1 MPTLQETVF
10 GPGVAQVLPHL
21 EEVSKD
27 FGRYH
32 YPFVS
37 EDDFDTICN
46 SAKDVTGEE
55 AKIAKAAEIMCIY
68 ARELVYRAHY
78 TALTCLRKTHRWIQ
92 GMLSAAKEPNLLTF
106 VATLRGLV
114 ECSADAADVLK
125 LVPVTLAENHE
136 RFITAVRSKASEM
149 WGCPDLEDAL
159 IHYSHATSKPD
170 KAKPP
175 SHKAKTMRE
184 YLDGLAN
191 DGVPLV
197 HDCYSELCDMTHPGA
212 LGVAWF
218 FAEENG
224 LMTFADDR
232 DAGQI
237 AYLCHKY
244 QPMFSPL
251 LCFCIDALLT
261 LRVINAFD
269 MPGLK
274 AAAVNRWD
282 FGANKN
288 WSKMRAAMPSLDPL
302 PVRVRAAV
310 PDRIPGLF
318 APATGKSPVKVGR
331 NDPCPC
337 NSGKKFKNCCMRQAG
352 H

>member
-1 MPTLQETVF
+1 MPTLQEAVF

-21 EEVSKD
+21 EEVCK
-27 FGRYH
+27 GLGHYQ
-32 YPFVS
+32 YPFMSEADSDKICGSAEDVS
-37 EDDFDTICN
+37 
-46 SAKDVTGEE
+46 GEQ
-55 AKIAKAAEIMCIY
+55 ARIAKAAEIMCIY

-78 TALTCLRKTHRWIQ
+78 TALMCLRKTHRWIH
-92 GMLSAAKEPNLLTF
+92 GMLSAASEPNVLAF
-106 VATLRGLV
+106 VATFRGLV

-136 RFITAVRSKASEM
+136 RFVRAVRSQASEM
-149 WGCPDLEDAL
+149 WGNPDLENAL

-170 KAKPP
+170 KARPP

-224 LMTFADDR
+224 EMTFADDR
-232 DAGQI
+232 DAAQI
-237 AYLCHKY
+237 AYLCQKY

-274 AAAVNRWD
+274 VEPVNRWD

-288 WSKMRAAMPSLDPL
+288 WSRMKAAMPSLDP
-302 PVRVRAAV
+302 PPIRGRAVV
-310 PDRIPGLF
+310 PTTFPGLL
-318 APATGKSPVKVGR
+318 ARMTGKEAIKVGR
-331 NDPCPC
+331 NDLCPC
-337 NSGKKFKNCCMRQAG
+337 NSGKKFKNCCMRRDG
-352 H
+352 G